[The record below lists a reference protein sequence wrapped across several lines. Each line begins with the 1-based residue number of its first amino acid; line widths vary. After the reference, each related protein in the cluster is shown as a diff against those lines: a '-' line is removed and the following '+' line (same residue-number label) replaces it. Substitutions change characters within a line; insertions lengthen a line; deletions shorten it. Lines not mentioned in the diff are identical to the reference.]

1 MFDIGFSELVLVAI
15 VALLVVGPERLP
27 RVARVAGMW
36 LARARRSLA
45 SVKQEIDRELK
56 AGELAEI
63 LKQQTLSNPLETLL
77 EDPSPSATPAPP
89 PVAPGAPAAL
99 APSAPDRRSPER
111 AAAEPPADPR

>member
-99 APSAPDRRSPER
+99 APDRRSPER